1 MKRLWIGAAL
11 ACAVVTAQEPA
22 PKPAPAAAPEPA
34 DRVVRARIQALKSR
48 TEWSERG
55 SYRNGTRAL
64 DEKKYDDA
72 VRNFDQVIERK
83 ESRADGALYWK
94 AYALN
99 REGKQSEAVAA
110 LDQLQRDYPQSAWL
124 NDAKALRL
132 EVQQGSGQ
140 AVSPDSQTDDD
151 LKLLAINGLMRSD
164 PDRAT
169 PLLEKVLG
177 DAKAPPKVKERA
189 LFVLTQNKSPKSRE
203 ILMRIAKG
211 GGNPDLQVKAI
222 EFLGVS
228 GDNSELADL
237 YRNASSLQVKEA
249 ILNGLMVSGDADK
262 LAEIARTEKDPKLRG
277 TAIQRIGVSRG
288 DKAVDLLT
296 SLYASES
303 DQNVKR
309 NILDSLFAHRSAKP
323 LVDLA
328 RKEKDPMMKKFIVE
342 RLSMMKDKEATD
354 YMMELLK

>member
-1 MKRLWIGAAL
+1 MRRITIGVLL
-11 ACAVVTAQEPA
+11 ACAVASAQEPM
-22 PKPAPAAAPEPA
+22 PKPAPVPA
-34 DRVVRARIQALKSR
+34 EAQDRIVRSRIQSIKAR
-48 TEWSERG
+48 ADWSDHG

-72 VRNFDQVIERK
+72 IRNFDQVIERK
-83 ESRADGALYWK
+83 DSRSDGAMYWK
-94 AYALN
+94 AYAFN
-99 REGKQSEAVAA
+99 RQGKRTEAAAA

-132 EVQQGSGQ
+132 EVQQSSGQ

-151 LKLLAINGLMRSD
+151 LKLLAINGLMHSD
-164 PDRAT
+164 PERAT
-169 PLLEKVLG
+169 PLLEKVLA
-177 DAKAPPKVKERA
+177 DPKAPPKVKERA
-189 LFVLTQNKSPKSRE
+189 LFVLMQNKSVKSRE

-237 YRNASSLQVKEA
+237 YRNATSPQVKEA
-249 ILNGLMVSGDADK
+249 ILNGLMISGDADK
-262 LAEIARTEKDPKLRG
+262 LADIAKSEKDAKLRAA
-277 TAIQRIGVSRG
+277 AIQRVGASRG

-296 SLYASES
+296 SLYASET
-303 DQNVKR
+303 DINVKHS
-309 NILDSLFAHRSAKP
+309 ILDALFVHRGAKP
-323 LVDLA
+323 LVELA
-328 RKEKDPMMKKFIVE
+328 RKERDPAMKKIIVE